1 MNDQWNIAGGKF
13 SNGYPAITSHYGYHM
28 TVWHVLLALN
38 GQDADLS
45 HFEVDGTVCFAVPSL
60 AVVRGAGLMYCLT
73 LSRATLLN
81 AGHTFF

>member
-13 SNGYPAITSHYGYHM
+13 SNGFPAITSHYGYHM

-45 HFEVDGTVCFAVPSL
+45 NSEVDGTVCVCWVF
-60 AVVRGAGLMYCLT
+60 VVVVLR
-73 LSRATLLN
+73 
-81 AGHTFF
+81 